1 MVKPVSQPVRRVRT
15 PARGRRNSI
24 AEDGLNMAQIRN
36 AMVEQGET
44 GPGSMAVD
52 QPAPAPDMVVDAR
65 PGAGPGWVDA
75 QARQVGAA
83 LGVGDSRPGGNE
95 EDILPRIRPEVPQP
109 VLGQEAGDMD
119 GGGWGAIDRVGG
131 WNSLLTEFNMLQE
144 VPYQH
149 DEVWVWAWG
158 HVLQKLHTAEGAQDT
173 NRALMWLMFLPQA
186 LLREAKRG
194 GRQGRGLVA
203 KWFNTLSRGDWGTL
217 VELWERDKRAAEMRG
232 HQPRQQRP
240 DSEQQQQRMKIEEGC
255 C

>member
-65 PGAGPGWVDA
+65 PGGVDA

-109 VLGQEAGDMD
+109 CLDKELGTWMVGD
-119 GGGWGAIDRVGG
+119 GGQLI
-131 WNSLLTEFNMLQE
+131 E
-144 VPYQH
+144 
-149 DEVWVWAWG
+149 
-158 HVLQKLHTAEGAQDT
+158 
-173 NRALMWLMFLPQA
+173 
-186 LLREAKRG
+186 
-194 GRQGRGLVA
+194 
-203 KWFNTLSRGDWGTL
+203 
-217 VELWERDKRAAEMRG
+217 WEDG
-232 HQPRQQRP
+232 
-240 DSEQQQQRMKIEEGC
+240 ILC
-255 C
+255 